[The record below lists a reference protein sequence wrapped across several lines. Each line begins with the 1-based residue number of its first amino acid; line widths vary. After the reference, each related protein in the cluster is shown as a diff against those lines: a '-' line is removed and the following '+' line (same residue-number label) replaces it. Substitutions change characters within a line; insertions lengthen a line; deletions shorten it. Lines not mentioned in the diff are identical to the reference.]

1 MFNTKEKI
9 ELAVIGSMILGCFG
23 ASAVCYVKS
32 VYYYKG
38 RIDATNVMMKEF
50 KNIKEIIIK
59 ERDVE
64 TKEEI

>member
-9 ELAVIGSMILGCFG
+9 ELAVIGSIILGCLG

-32 VYYYKG
+32 VYYKG
-38 RIDATNVMMKEF
+38 RIDATNDMMKEF
-50 KNIKEIIIK
+50 ENIKESIIK
-59 ERDVE
+59 ERNVE